1 MQTMKKHANH
11 GISAFEL
18 TQKTLRNLN
27 KFNLTPVAKLVL
39 LELTTHLNET
49 VNGSVVFPS
58 MEYIADVL
66 GVGLTATKKAI
77 KDLINEGL
85 LIKSKRSK
93 VNGNYNKYL
102 LTPKVQNPTSEQS
115 ENELSKQSDSDR
127 FMITNNHEQN
137 KEQTT
142 KECVVFTNFS
152 SKKIKSVTLEDIPD
166 IIKNNKN
173 IKNPCAYWASLSEN
187 VKIDYINKDK
197 EFKNKLFIQKENL
210 RKKQQEILLQK
221 KQQEILL
228 KEVRKPLNEQ
238 FTYDKAC
245 SFIKNMARV
254 NKSFAYKGLCTDLAK
269 IFNIDVENII

>member
-58 MEYIADVL
+58 MEYISNVL

-115 ENELSKQSDSDR
+115 ENELLKQANSDR
-127 FMITNNHEQN
+127 FMITNNQEQN
-137 KEQTT
+137 KKQTT
-142 KECVVFTNFS
+142 NESVVFTNFPS
-152 SKKIKSVTLEDIPD
+152 PKRKSVTLDDIPD

-173 IKNPCAYWASLSEN
+173 IKNHCAYWAVLDEN
-187 VKIDYINKDK
+187 AKQQYIKKQK
-197 EFKNKLFIQKENL
+197 EIIEKEQIQKEKMFKRTQLN
-210 RKKQQEILLQK
+210 
-221 KQQEILL
+221 
-228 KEVRKPLNEQ
+228 KE
-238 FTYDKAC
+238 KA
-245 SFIKNMARV
+245 
-254 NKSFAYKGLCTDLAK
+254 
-269 IFNIDVENII
+269 

>member
-1 MQTMKKHANH
+1 MQTMKKHAVH

-58 MEYIADVL
+58 MEYISNIL

-115 ENELSKQSDSDR
+115 ENELLKQSNSDR
-127 FMITNNHEQN
+127 FMITNNKEQN
-137 KEQTT
+137 KKQTT
-142 KECVVFTNFS
+142 KDVVVLKTIQSN
-152 SKKIKSVTLEDIPD
+152 KTITLEDVPES
-166 IIKNNKN
+166 IKRNDK
-173 IKNPCAYWASLSEN
+173 IKDKCAYWASLSEE
-187 VKIDYINKDK
+187 VKKSYLQKKTKTVSNNAMLRKTQEVIKDV
-197 EFKNKLFIQKENL
+197 EFTKANCAPPTQAFLEL
-210 RKKQQEILLQK
+210 RKKLMQK
-221 KQQEILL
+221 
-228 KEVRKPLNEQ
+228 
-238 FTYDKAC
+238 
-245 SFIKNMARV
+245 M
-254 NKSFAYKGLCTDLAK
+254 
-269 IFNIDVENII
+269 

>member
-1 MQTMKKHANH
+1 MQTMEKHANH

-58 MEYIADVL
+58 MEYISNIL

-93 VNGNYNKYL
+93 VSGNYNKYL

-115 ENELSKQSDSDR
+115 ENELLEQSNSDR
-127 FMITNNHEQN
+127 FMITNNKEQN
-137 KEQTT
+137 KKQTT
-142 KECVVFTNFS
+142 KEGVVFANFS
-152 SKKIKSVTLEDIPD
+152 SKKIKSVTLKDVPD

-173 IKNPCAYWASLSEN
+173 IKNPCAYWAVLDEN
-187 VKIDYINKDK
+187 AKQQYIK
-197 EFKNKLFIQKENL
+197 EQKEIIKKEQIQKEKMLKRTQLNKEKAE
-210 RKKQQEILLQK
+210 REIALQIEM
-221 KQQEILL
+221 Q
-228 KEVRKPLNEQ
+228 KPLNEQ
-238 FTYDKAC
+238 FSYQTAYIFVKRLAN
-245 SFIKNMARV
+245 I
-254 NKSFAYKGLCTDLAK
+254 NKSLIKKGIAK
-269 IFNIDVENII
+269 ELIDIFNIKLD

>member
-1 MQTMKKHANH
+1 MQTMKKHAVH

-58 MEYIADVL
+58 MEYISNIL

-102 LTPKVQNPTSEQS
+102 LTPKVQNSTSEQS
-115 ENELSKQSDSDR
+115 ENELLKQSESDR
-127 FMITNNHEQN
+127 FMRTNNHEQN

-142 KECVVFTNFS
+142 KEVVVLKTIQSN
-152 SKKIKSVTLEDIPD
+152 KTITLEDVPES
-166 IIKNNKN
+166 IKRNDK
-173 IKNPCAYWASLSEN
+173 IKDKCAYWASLSEE
-187 VKIDYINKDK
+187 VKKSY
-197 EFKNKLFIQKENL
+197 
-210 RKKQQEILLQK
+210 LQK
-221 KQQEILL
+221 KTKTASNNKMLRKAQQVIQDLEFAKNNAVAPTQSFLEIGRIL
-228 KEVRKPLNEQ
+228 RQ
-238 FTYDKAC
+238 
-245 SFIKNMARV
+245 
-254 NKSFAYKGLCTDLAK
+254 
-269 IFNIDVENII
+269 

>member
-1 MQTMKKHANH
+1 MQTMKKHATH

-58 MEYIADVL
+58 MEYISNVL

-93 VNGNYNKYL
+93 VNGNHNKYL
-102 LTPKVQNPTSEQS
+102 LTPKVQNTTSEQS
-115 ENELSKQSDSDR
+115 EKELFKQSDSDR
-127 FMITNNHEQN
+127 FMRTNNHEQN

-142 KECVVFTNFS
+142 KDVVVLKTIQSN
-152 SKKIKSVTLEDIPD
+152 KTITLEDVPES
-166 IIKNNKN
+166 IKRNDK
-173 IKNPCAYWASLSEN
+173 IKDKCAYWASLSEE
-187 VKIDYINKDK
+187 VKKSYV
-197 EFKNKLFIQKENL
+197 
-210 RKKQQEILLQK
+210 QK
-221 KQQEILL
+221 KTKTVKNDIMLGKAQRIIKDLEFAKNNAVAPPPEFFNLKKKLL
-228 KEVRKPLNEQ
+228 
-238 FTYDKAC
+238 C
-245 SFIKNMARV
+245 
-254 NKSFAYKGLCTDLAK
+254 NKM
-269 IFNIDVENII
+269 

>member
-1 MQTMKKHANH
+1 MQTMKKHAVH

-58 MEYIADVL
+58 MEYISSIL

-102 LTPKVQNPTSEQS
+102 LTPKVQNPASEQS
-115 ENELSKQSDSDR
+115 ENELLKQSDSDR
-127 FMITNNHEQN
+127 FMITNNQEQN
-137 KEQTT
+137 KKQTI
-142 KECVVFTNFS
+142 KDVVVLKTIQSN
-152 SKKIKSVTLEDIPD
+152 KTVTLEEVPESIKRNDK
-166 IIKNNKN
+166 IKNK
-173 IKNPCAYWASLSEN
+173 CAYWASLSED
-187 VKIDYINKDK
+187 VKKSY
-197 EFKNKLFIQKENL
+197 
-210 RKKQQEILLQK
+210 LQK
-221 KQQEILL
+221 KTKTVKNDLMLRKTQQ
-228 KEVRKPLNEQ
+228 V
-238 FTYDKAC
+238 
-245 SFIKNMARV
+245 IKNLE
-254 NKSFAYKGLCTDLAK
+254 FAKANCATVSSDFFTNVRANLCK
-269 IFNIDVENII
+269 

>member
-1 MQTMKKHANH
+1 MQIMKKHAVH

-58 MEYIADVL
+58 MEYISNIL

-102 LTPKVQNPTSEQS
+102 LTPKVQNPTFEQS
-115 ENELSKQSDSDR
+115 ENELLKQSKSDR
-127 FMITNNHEQN
+127 FMITNNKEQN
-137 KEQTT
+137 KKQTT
-142 KECVVFTNFS
+142 KEGVVFTNFS
-152 SKKIKSVTLEDIPD
+152 SQKIKSVTLDDIPD

-173 IKNPCAYWASLSEN
+173 IKNPCAYWAVLDEN
-187 VKIDYINKDK
+187 AKQQYIK
-197 EFKNKLFIQKENL
+197 EQKEIIKKEQIQKEKMLKYAQLNKEKAE
-210 RKKQQEILLQK
+210 REIALQIEM
-221 KQQEILL
+221 Q
-228 KEVRKPLNEQ
+228 KPLNEQ
-238 FTYDKAC
+238 FSYQTAYIFVKRLAN
-245 SFIKNMARV
+245 I
-254 NKSFAYKGLCTDLAK
+254 NKSLIKKGIAK
-269 IFNIDVENII
+269 ELIDIFNIKLD

>member
-1 MQTMKKHANH
+1 MQTMRKHATH

-58 MEYIADVL
+58 MEYISNIL

-115 ENELSKQSDSDR
+115 ENELSKQSNSDR
-127 FMITNNHEQN
+127 FMITNNQEQN
-137 KEQTT
+137 KKQTT
-142 KECVVFTNFS
+142 KDVVVLKTIQT
-152 SKKIKSVTLEDIPD
+152 KTVTLEDVPESIKRND
-166 IIKNNKN
+166 KIKNK
-173 IKNPCAYWASLSEN
+173 CAYWASLSEE
-187 VKIDYINKDK
+187 VKKSY
-197 EFKNKLFIQKENL
+197 
-210 RKKQQEILLQK
+210 LQK
-221 KQQEILL
+221 NPKTASNNKMLQKTQQVIKDLE
-228 KEVRKPLNEQ
+228 
-238 FTYDKAC
+238 FAKANC
-245 SFIKNMARV
+245 AKVSSDYFNSIRSNIC
-254 NKSFAYKGLCTDLAK
+254 NKM
-269 IFNIDVENII
+269 

>member
-1 MQTMKKHANH
+1 MQTMKKHATH

-58 MEYIADVL
+58 MEYISNIL

-102 LTPKVQNPTSEQS
+102 LTPKVRNSTSEQS
-115 ENELSKQSDSDR
+115 ENELLKQSNSDR

-142 KECVVFTNFS
+142 KDVVVLKTIQ
-152 SKKIKSVTLEDIPD
+152 SKTVTLEDVPES
-166 IIKNNKN
+166 IKLNDK
-173 IKNPCAYWASLSEN
+173 IKDKCAYWASLSEE
-187 VKIDYINKDK
+187 VKKSY
-197 EFKNKLFIQKENL
+197 
-210 RKKQQEILLQK
+210 LQK
-221 KQQEILL
+221 KPKTASNNKMLQKTQKVIQDLEFAKNNAVAPPPEFFKVKGKLIC
-228 KEVRKPLNEQ
+228 NE
-238 FTYDKAC
+238 
-245 SFIKNMARV
+245 M
-254 NKSFAYKGLCTDLAK
+254 
-269 IFNIDVENII
+269 